1 MASRLKEKGQ
11 SLDADQLRA
20 ISAALPGKLRAH
32 QVSEAFID
40 RYTEELVQQALSE
53 YARVCERGQAIDNPG
68 GWIVNTAFRRAI
80 DQLRR
85 EAREAT
91 IPLSTEAALEVTDG
105 SSAPPDEE
113 AIRHIEAEQLH
124 RAIRRLS
131 VPQRQALSL
140 YYFEERSTREGAD
153 ALGWSEPTFRRR
165 RDSALRA
172 LRERFGVIKPVPQQ
186 GDRTAIEV
194 GLAAWL
200 SLAGAQGHAGRITDQ
215 LVAVADSVRGGI
227 TSLAGRLRD
236 FAARLL
242 SSGGGEG
249 IVNAASGPIGKTAG
263 VCGAAAA
270 AAMCV
275 TGVIGPGVGGIDL
288 LHEGS
293 APKSHPAHERPG
305 SRVEPKA
312 PVRPTH
318 STPEV
323 TAKPELAAQP
333 THRSSSSGSGG
344 AEARARRATR
354 AASSQFAPESAVEP
368 TPSSP
373 EPEPEPAPAPES
385 SPAPSPTQTAN
396 EQFGP

>member
-1 MASRLKEKGQ
+1 MVSRLKEKER
-11 SLDADQLRA
+11 SLDADELRA

-32 QVSEAFID
+32 QFSEAFID
-40 RYTEELVQQALSE
+40 RYADEMVQQALAE
-53 YARVCERGQAIDNPG
+53 YARACEQGQVIDNPG

-85 EAREAT
+85 EGKEAT
-91 IPLSTEAALEVTDG
+91 APLPVEAALEVTDG
-105 SSAPPDEE
+105 TSAPPDEE

-124 RAIRRLS
+124 RAIRKLS
-131 VPQRQALSL
+131 IPQRQALSL

-165 RDSALRA
+165 RDSALRT
-172 LRERFGVIKPVPQQ
+172 LRERFGVIEPVPQQ

-200 SLAGAQGHAGRITDQ
+200 SLAGAQGRAGRVTDQ
-215 LVAVADSVRGGI
+215 LVAIADSVRSGVTG
-227 TSLAGRLRD
+227 LVDRARD
-236 FAARLL
+236 FATRLL

-263 VCGAAAA
+263 VCGAAVA

-293 APKSHPAHERPG
+293 TPKSRPAHERPKPH
-305 SRVEPKA
+305 EA
-312 PVRPTH
+312 QVRRTN
-318 STPEV
+318 STPE
-323 TAKPELAAQP
+323 TTPKPEPATQP
-333 THRSSSSGSGG
+333 THRSSSSGGG
-344 AEARARRATR
+344 AEARARRATQ

-368 TPSSP
+368 APASSESAP
-373 EPEPEPAPAPES
+373 EPTPAPES